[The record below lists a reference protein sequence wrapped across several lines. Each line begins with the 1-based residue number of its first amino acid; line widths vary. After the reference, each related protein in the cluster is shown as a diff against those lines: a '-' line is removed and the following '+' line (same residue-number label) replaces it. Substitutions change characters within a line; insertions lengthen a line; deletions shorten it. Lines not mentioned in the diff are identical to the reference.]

1 MTGDIIIKNGYVYD
15 ITSDS
20 FKRNDILIKNGV
32 IAKISNNINLVDAY
46 IMDATN
52 HVIMPGFINTHIH
65 FGEYFV
71 NGYQGKLSTMQ
82 YIKYAEDFNDK
93 NKLIKDEI
101 WKKSADICIKEALRH
116 GETTLVGI
124 RGWNYL
130 ERYMSRLYMGYP
142 LMNSNKLKEYLND
155 FYTRFESFE
164 DTDLNKYYIF
174 LHSLLTVDIEIIK
187 KLSKYIKDKN
197 IFLGVHVSES
207 EYENDFIKNK
217 YGMSPLRFLY
227 ENELLYD
234 RTLLVHCCYLNDD
247 DIELV
252 RKTNAS
258 ISINPN
264 SNLKLKNKVPDIDK
278 FEGINLCIG
287 TDGIATNGN
296 LNIINDCKTLGL
308 MYDIDDS
315 KLIQMLTINPA
326 AFLGNN
332 IGKVESG
339 YKADLNIY
347 DLSDYRIVRKETF
360 INNLIYSS
368 EILPRYVLVN
378 GEFVVEEY
386 KNKTKIKI
394 KY

>member
-1 MTGDIIIKNGYVYD
+1 
-15 ITSDS
+15 
-20 FKRNDILIKNGV
+20 
-32 IAKISNNINLVDAY
+32 
-46 IMDATN
+46 
-52 HVIMPGFINTHIH
+52 
-65 FGEYFV
+65 
-71 NGYQGKLSTMQ
+71 
-82 YIKYAEDFNDK
+82 
-93 NKLIKDEI
+93 
-101 WKKSADICIKEALRH
+101 
-116 GETTLVGI
+116 
-124 RGWNYL
+124 
-130 ERYMSRLYMGYP
+130 
-142 LMNSNKLKEYLND
+142 
-155 FYTRFESFE
+155 
-164 DTDLNKYYIF
+164 
-174 LHSLLTVDIEIIK
+174 
-187 KLSKYIKDKN
+187 
-197 IFLGVHVSES
+197 
-207 EYENDFIKNK
+207 
-217 YGMSPLRFLY
+217 MSPLRFLY

-386 KNKTKIKI
+386 KNKTGVSNNKIKI